1 VARTP
6 LFRTLRRSFR
16 LARFAGT
23 GGRSLDEILDRPQT
37 RPLSRR
43 EFLAASAAAAALP
56 LAGCA
61 SLPRIGRRPD
71 PQVLIVGAGLAG
83 LTAAW
88 RLRQAGVPALV
99 IEAQNRVGGR
109 CFSLRGHFGD
119 RQVAEL
125 GGERIDSG
133 HAHIR
138 TLAEELEIPLDDL
151 DPEDPALAREVW
163 FFGGRRYT
171 EREVVEAFTP
181 VAARIAADLARI
193 GGAGVT
199 YRTPLG
205 AERLDGL
212 SIDEWLDEAGVSGW
226 FRRLLHVAYTTEYGL
241 DTGDQSAL
249 NFLLLIGSETDRFR
263 VFGESD
269 ERFHVRGGNDR
280 IVQALVS
287 RIERPVET
295 GTLLEAVR
303 ARPDGEL
310 ELSVR
315 SGTESRTL
323 SAPHVILALPF
334 TLLRD
339 VALHVALPDVKR
351 RAIRDLGYG
360 TNAKLMMGFD
370 ARPWRSDSQS
380 TGSVLADLEFQC
392 TWETSRG
399 QAGASGILTNFTGG
413 RQGLAVGEGVAAEQ
427 ALRVLGDLE
436 RLFPRLTDAR
446 VPGRDIRF
454 HWPSHQWTK
463 GSYAAYRPGQWTTIR
478 GAAGERVGN
487 LLFAGEHCSLTAQ
500 GFLEGAVETGEAAA
514 RAVLADLGVSA
525 PQPARPAA

>member
-1 VARTP
+1 V
-6 LFRTLRRSFR
+6 
-16 LARFAGT
+16 
-23 GGRSLDEILDRPQT
+23 
-37 RPLSRR
+37 
-43 EFLAASAAAAALP
+43 
-56 LAGCA
+56 
-61 SLPRIGRRPD
+61 
-71 PQVLIVGAGLAG
+71 
-83 LTAAW
+83 
-88 RLRQAGVPALV
+88 
-99 IEAQNRVGGR
+99 
-109 CFSLRGHFGD
+109 
-119 RQVAEL
+119 
-125 GGERIDSG
+125 
-133 HAHIR
+133 
-138 TLAEELEIPLDDL
+138 
-151 DPEDPALAREVW
+151 
-163 FFGGRRYT
+163 Y
-171 EREVVEAFTP
+171 
-181 VAARIAADLARI
+181 
-193 GGAGVT
+193 
-199 YRTPLG
+199 
-205 AERLDGL
+205 
-212 SIDEWLDEAGVSGW
+212 
-226 FRRLLHVAYTTEYGL
+226 
-241 DTGDQSAL
+241 
-249 NFLLLIGSETDRFR
+249 
-263 VFGESD
+263 GESD

-303 ARPDGEL
+303 ARSDGEL